1 MYVDGV
7 DQVPIQG
14 NSLVYTFDDA
24 NAPETHT
31 TQYFEIFANRGI
43 YKDGW
48 FARVIHKE
56 PWTAKPIRSLQED
69 IWELYDTNA
78 DFSLSTDIV
87 AQNPDKLEELKALF
101 MQVASKNHALPLDDR
116 GLKRLNPAIAGRP
129 DLMGGRTSLTLA
141 HGMKDLSEN
150 AFINIKNKSKSI
162 VAEVDVPQGG
172 GDGVIIAQGGRFGG
186 WSFYLDEGK
195 PTYTYNYLGQE
206 RTTIAADKALP
217 EGRSKVRMDFAY
229 DGDGVGKGG
238 LATPFLGDDEIA
250 NGRIEKTQPAI
261 FSADETADV
270 GVDEATPVVGAYA
283 DNRGQFTGRVISV
296 TVSIP
301 KS

>member
-56 PWTAKPIRSLQED
+56 PWAAKPIRSLQED

-78 DFSLSTDIV
+78 DFSLSTDIA

-101 MQVASKNHALPLDDR
+101 MQVASENHALPLDDR
-116 GLKRLNPAIAGRP
+116 GLERLNPAIAGRP
-129 DLMGGRTSLTLA
+129 DLMGDRTSLTLA

-172 GDGVIIAQGGRFGG
+172 ATASLSRKVADLGAGVSTWMKANLPTPTIIWVRSEPRSQRTKRYLKIDPRSG
-186 WSFYLDEGK
+186 WIL
-195 PTYTYNYLGQE
+195 PTM
-206 RTTIAADKALP
+206 AMVSVKAVW
-217 EGRSKVRMDFAY
+217 RRCF
-229 DGDGVGKGG
+229 
-238 LATPFLGDDEIA
+238 
-250 NGRIEKTQPAI
+250 
-261 FSADETADV
+261 
-270 GVDEATPVVGAYA
+270 
-283 DNRGQFTGRVISV
+283 
-296 TVSIP
+296 
-301 KS
+301 